1 MKHHLERS
9 ARVLAFAA
17 SLPLAAGCGEAA
29 NLDPAKP
36 SGISVQA
43 QTVPTVVQVSWSTQ
57 LPSMGYVEYGLT
69 PAMEYSTPMQADA
82 NFHTTRL
89 LGLAANSTYFYRIV
103 TWQGNDA
110 GASEVSTLQTGAFP
124 VAVPTFQVEGTG
136 MERVVVVPLV
146 NTGTVV
152 ILDAAGTVVWAYQ
165 DTSGLQITR
174 ARLSLDK
181 LSVLYNTVGPAGTP
195 TPNAAVVRVS
205 IDGTAPTPVTV
216 PDMGSDF
223 VELPDGA
230 IAALAPDVR
239 DMGGTLVRGDKIV
252 EVRGGVATDVWSTW
266 DCFDP
271 ATEPG
276 DNIAVAWTDANALDY
291 DKEED
296 KYYVGLKSFSS
307 IAKVNRA
314 TRLCDWVLGTTGASL
329 TATGGTPF
337 LHQHQFEVRG
347 SNAVVFDNEGA
358 GANVSRVLKYTI
370 DAAGNAATQTAAYAP
385 ATPLYTATLG
395 EASLVPGATFVNWGA
410 AGVIE
415 QIDSM
420 NVSQWRLTGAGTVFG
435 YHDVPASLY
444 DGSGRLPK

>member
-9 ARVLAFAA
+9 ARALAFAA
-17 SLPLAAGCGEAA
+17 WLPVAAGCGEEA
-29 NLDPAKP
+29 NLEPAKP
-36 SGISVQA
+36 SGITVQA
-43 QTVPTVVQVSWSTQ
+43 QAVPTVIQVSWSTQ

-89 LGLAANSTYFYRIV
+89 LGLAANSTYYYRIV

-124 VAVPTFQVEGTG
+124 VTLPTFQVEGKG
-136 MERVVVVPLV
+136 VDRSVVVPLV
-146 NTGTVV
+146 NTSTVV
-152 ILDAAGTVVWAYQ
+152 ILNPAGTVVWAYQ
-165 DTSGLQITR
+165 DTSGLQVTR

-205 IDGTAPTPVTV
+205 LDGTAPAAVTV
-216 PDMGSDF
+216 PDMGADF

-230 IAALAPDVR
+230 IAVLAPDVR
-239 DMGGTLVRGDKIV
+239 DMGGTPVRGDKIV

-271 ATEPG
+271 ALVPG
-276 DNIAVAWTDANALDY
+276 DNIAEAWTGANALDY
-291 DKEED
+291 DD
-296 KYYVGLKSFSS
+296 DNDVYYVGLQSFSS
-307 IAKVNRA
+307 IVKVNRA
-314 TRLCDWVLGTTGASL
+314 ARMCEWVLGTSGATL
-329 TATGGTPF
+329 TADGTPF
-337 LHQHQFEVRG
+337 VHQHQFEVNG
-347 SNAVVFDNEGA
+347 STVVVLDNEGA
-358 GANVSRVLKYTI
+358 GANASRVLKYSISPT
-370 DAAGNAATQTAAYAP
+370 DGTATQSAVYAP
-385 ATPLYTATLG
+385 ATPLSAGTFG
-395 EASLVPGATFVNWGA
+395 EASLVPGFTFVNWGA
-410 AGVIE
+410 AGVLE

-420 NVSQWRLTGAGTVFG
+420 SMSQWRLTAVGTVFG
-435 YHDVPASLY
+435 YHDVPTSLY

>member
-89 LGLAANSTYFYRIV
+89 LGLAPNSTYFYRIV

-136 MERVVVVPLV
+136 TERFVVVPLV
-146 NTGTVV
+146 NLNTVV
-152 ILDAAGTVVWAYQ
+152 IIDPRGAVVWAHQ

-181 LSVLYNTVGPAGTP
+181 LAVLYNTVGPLGTP
-195 TPNAAVVRVS
+195 TPNAAVVRAPL
-205 IDGTAPTPVTV
+205 DGTAPTVVTV
-216 PDMGSDF
+216 PDLGSDF
-223 VELPDGA
+223 LELPDGA
-230 IAALAPDVR
+230 VAALVPDVR
-239 DMGGTLVRGDKIV
+239 DMGGTAVRGDKIV

-271 ATEPG
+271 AVDPG
-276 DNIAVAWTDANALDY
+276 DNIAQAWTNANGLDFASGA
-291 DKEED
+291 
-296 KYYVGLKSFSS
+296 YYVSLGNFSS
-307 IAKVNRA
+307 IAKVNA
-314 TRLCDWVLGTTGASL
+314 TTRTCDWVLGTSGADLML
-329 TATGGTPF
+329 TSGAPF
-337 LHQHQFEVRG
+337 VHQHQFEVNG
-347 SNAVVFDNEGA
+347 TNVTVMDNDSG
-358 GANVSRVLKYTI
+358 GTNVSRVVKYTI
-370 DAAGNAATQTAAYAP
+370 DATAKTATEVSSYAP
-385 ATPLYTATLG
+385 ATPLYAGTFG
-395 EASLVPGATFVNWGA
+395 EASLVPQYTFVNWGA
-410 AGVIE
+410 AGVLE
-415 QIDSM
+415 QLDSM
-420 NVSQWRLTGAGTVFG
+420 NASQWRLTGAGTVFG